1 MRNAVKEQKMYGQG
15 YMDTT
20 IGAMR
25 MMMEAQA
32 VVTYRVLG
40 MMGFWPVAPSENWRM
55 TMEKGPAFA
64 AAQQGAMA
72 AMIAGKTPDL
82 VAAAWLKPIG
92 GKTRSNQRRL
102 SKRR

>member
-1 MRNAVKEQKMYGQG
+1 MFGQG
-15 YMDTT
+15 YVDTT
-20 IGAMR
+20 LGAMR

-40 MMGFWPVAPSENWRM
+40 MMGVWPVASSENWRM
-55 TMEKGPAFA
+55 TMEKGPVFA

-72 AMIAGKTPDL
+72 AAMAGKSPDL
-82 VAAAWLKPIG
+82 IAAAWLKPIG
-92 GKTRSNQRRL
+92 GKTRSNERRL